1 MKRILIILIASSSL
15 FSQGSMF
22 KQFSNS
28 FADIAENV
36 NESVVTITTTNKVTM
51 DEDVQNF
58 YRYWGRSL
66 PEEFESK
73 SLGSG
78 VIVDEDNA
86 YIVTNH
92 HVIFD
97 ERNDKPVDQ
106 IMVELMDKRVF
117 QATVVGLDQGTDL
130 AVLQIEADN
139 IKAVPIGDSELVRV
153 GEWVLAIGSPF
164 SANLSHTVTAGII
177 SAMGRNNVMRGS
189 DTYQNFIQTDAAINP
204 GNSGGALLNMSGELI
219 GINAAIASGSGRS
232 NAGIGFAIPSSIVTK
247 VMNDLIS
254 KGYVVRSFLGIYMQD
269 INEDLYE
276 TMGLESRK
284 GTIVSDIVEGSPAE
298 KSGLESGDVIVA
310 FEGKEITNGAALK
323 NLVSSASPGQKIT
336 LTISREGKVQDI
348 NVVLEERSGA
358 EMASSSSNDFDKFG
372 LSVLDLTD
380 DLIDQ
385 YDIQRPMNS
394 DIQGVVVVNIEE
406 GGIAEQ
412 SGMLEGDLITRI
424 GRQKISNLTM
434 FKEEIS
440 KYEEDKKILFLVK
453 RGNASRFLTLRR

>member
-1 MKRILIILIASSSL
+1 MKRLFIILIASSSL
-15 FSQGSMF
+15 FSQGAMF

-36 NESVVTITTTNKVTM
+36 NESVVTITTTNTVTM

-78 VIVDEDNA
+78 VIVDKDNA

-97 ERNDKPVDQ
+97 ERNEKPVDQ

-117 QATVVGLDQGTDL
+117 EATIVGLDKGTDL
-130 AVLQIEADN
+130 AILQIEADG

-164 SANLSHTVTAGII
+164 SESLSHTVTAGII
-177 SAMGRNNVMRGS
+177 SAIGRNNVMRGN

-232 NAGIGFAIPSSIVTK
+232 NAGIGFAIPSSIVKK
-247 VMNDLIS
+247 VMSDLIV

-269 INEDLYE
+269 INEDLYD
-276 TMGLESRK
+276 TMDLKSRK
-284 GTIVSDIVEGSPAE
+284 GTIVSDIVENSPAD
-298 KSGLESGDVIVA
+298 KAGLESGDVITG
-310 FEGKEITNGAALK
+310 FEGKDITNGAELK
-323 NLVSSASPGQKIT
+323 NLVSSASPGSEIT
-336 LTISREGKVQDI
+336 LTILRDGKIKDVDVI
-348 NVVLEERSGA
+348 LEERLGS
-358 EMASSSSNDFDKFG
+358 EMTSANNTYDKFG
-372 LSVLDLTD
+372 LSVLDVTD
-380 DLIDQ
+380 ELIEK
-385 YDIQRPMNS
+385 YNIQRPINS
-394 DIQGVVVVNIEE
+394 DIQGVVVTDIEE
-406 GGIAEQ
+406 NSIAEK
-412 SGMLEGDLITRI
+412 SGMQEGDLITRV
-424 GRQKISNLTM
+424 GRQKISNINM
-434 FKEEIS
+434 FKKEIS
-440 KYEEDKKILFLVK
+440 SYEEDEKILFLVK

>member
-117 QATVVGLDQGTDL
+117 EATVVGLDRGTDL

-385 YDIQRPMNS
+385 YDIQRPINS

>member
-117 QATVVGLDQGTDL
+117 EATVVGLDRGTDL

-358 EMASSSSNDFDKFG
+358 EMASSSSNDFDEFG

-434 FKEEIS
+434 FKEQIS

>member
-15 FSQGSMF
+15 FAQGSMF

-36 NESVVTITTTNKVTM
+36 NESVVTITTTNTVTM

-117 QATVVGLDQGTDL
+117 EATVVGLDQGTDL
-130 AVLQIEADN
+130 AVLKIEADN

-204 GNSGGALLNMSGELI
+204 GNSGGALLNMNGELI

-232 NAGIGFAIPSSIVTK
+232 NAGIGFAIPSSIVKK

-276 TMGLESRK
+276 TMDLESRK

-298 KSGLESGDVIVA
+298 KSGLESGDVIIA
-310 FEGKEITNGAALK
+310 FEGKEITNGSALK

-336 LTISREGKVQDI
+336 LTISREGEVQDI
-348 NVVLEERSGA
+348 DVVLEERAGT
-358 EMASSSSNDFDKFG
+358 EMVSSSSNDFDEFG

-380 DLIDQ
+380 DLIEQ

-406 GGIAEQ
+406 GGIAEE

-424 GRQKISNLTM
+424 GRQKISNLKM

-440 KYEEDKKILFLVK
+440 EYEDDKKILFLVK

>member
-117 QATVVGLDQGTDL
+117 EATVVGLDRGTDL

-276 TMGLESRK
+276 TMDLESRK

-358 EMASSSSNDFDKFG
+358 EMASRSSNDFDEFG

>member
-36 NESVVTITTTNKVTM
+36 NESVVTITTTNTVTAG
-51 DEDVQNF
+51 EDVQSM
-58 YRYWGRSL
+58 YRYFGRSM

-86 YIVTNH
+86 YIITNH

-97 ERNDKPVDQ
+97 ERNEKPVDQ

-117 QATVVGLDQGTDL
+117 EATVIGLDRGTDL
-130 AVLQIEADN
+130 AILQIKADN
-139 IKAVPIGDSELVRV
+139 IKAVPIGNSDIIRV

-177 SAMGRNNVMRGS
+177 SAIGRNNVMRGI

-204 GNSGGALLNMSGELI
+204 GNSGGALLNMNGELI

-247 VMNDLIS
+247 VMSDLIS

-269 INEDLYE
+269 ISEDLYE
-276 TMGLESRK
+276 TMDLKSRK
-284 GTIVSDIVEGSPAE
+284 GTIISDIVEGSPAD
-298 KSGLESGDVIVA
+298 KSGLESGDVITK
-310 FEGKEITNGAALK
+310 FEGQEITNGAALK
-323 NLVSSASPGQKIT
+323 NLVSSASPGEKIT
-336 LTISREGKVQDI
+336 LTISREGIVQDI
-348 NVVLEERSGA
+348 DVILEERSGS
-358 EMASSSSNDFDKFG
+358 EMASNPQNSYGEFG
-372 LSVLDLTD
+372 LSVLDITD
-380 DLIDQ
+380 DLINQ
-385 YDIQRPMNS
+385 YDIKRPMNS
-394 DIQGVVVVNIEE
+394 DIQGVIVVDIEE
-406 GGIAEQ
+406 GGIAEK
-412 SGMLEGDLITRI
+412 SGMEEGDLITRI
-424 GRQKISNLTM
+424 GRQRISSLKM
-434 FKEEIS
+434 FKDEIS

-453 RGNASRFLTLRR
+453 RGNASRFLTLIR